1 MNELKF
7 KCPHCNQSLEV
18 PQEMLGTVINCPA
31 CKGQIQLPK
40 PAESTSSV
48 PPKSP
53 IQANINETSSD
64 DGRTQWYYNLK
75 GKRIGPANEDT
86 LKQLIADGTLN
97 NETLVWEKNFD
108 NWIPVGQTALRQVV
122 TTPPPLSGSAVN
134 NGLVWTVA
142 FIPIIGTILEYVIA
156 GVTKT
161 NADNLWFI
169 TLFLNIAF
177 CVVDDRV
184 LKNAGYDTKKFGG
197 WVWLVPVYLYKRA
210 KTLNQSLAYF
220 ITWMACFVVAFFIS
234 LMVRILVTI
243 FQ

>member
-1 MNELKF
+1 MSDLKF
-7 KCPHCNQSLEV
+7 NCLHCNQSLEA
-18 PQEMLGTVINCPA
+18 PPEMVGTVINCPA

-40 PAESTSSV
+40 SEPPPLTPQQSSIRKPKPPADEG
-48 PPKSP
+48 
-53 IQANINETSSD
+53 Q
-64 DGRTQWYYNLK
+64 TQWYYNLK
-75 GKRIGPANEDT
+75 GKRIGSINDDT

-108 NWIPVGQTALRQVV
+108 NWIPVGQTAFRQVV
-122 TTPPPLSGSAVN
+122 MTPPPLSGTAVN

-142 FIPIIGTILEYVIA
+142 FIPIIGIILEYIIA
-156 GVTKT
+156 GITKT
-161 NADNLWFI
+161 SADNLWFI
-169 TLFLNIAF
+169 TLSLNIAF

-210 KTLNQSLAYF
+210 RALNQSLAYF
-220 ITWMACFVVAFFIS
+220 ITWMACFVVAFFIN
-234 LMVRILVTI
+234 LMVRIIVTI